1 MSNYK
6 WKGPIIMAECNHQCD
21 TCPSNGNCESQIQK
35 AKMNDRSNVK
45 RVIAVLSGKGGV
57 GKSFITSYLAVSLTR
72 KGYKVGVL
80 DADVTGPSIPK
91 AFGIKDK
98 AVGEDG
104 LIYPLES
111 RTGIKI
117 MSANCLLEDDS
128 EPIIWRGVLLGNLV
142 KQFYED
148 VLWEE
153 LDYLLIDMPP
163 GTGDIA
169 LTTFQ
174 MIPID
179 DLIIVTSPQDLVSLV
194 VTKALKMAR
203 MMNIN
208 VLGVVEN
215 MSYLSCPKCNE
226 KIPVFGESHLEEFSK
241 SLKFDILGTLPIVSE
256 NAKRVDK
263 GEIELVDLPEF
274 EQITEKVLNGG
285 K

>member
-1 MSNYK
+1 
-6 WKGPIIMAECNHQCD
+6 MAECDHNCENCAQ
-21 TCPSNGNCESQIQK
+21 NGNCSSQIQK
-35 AKMNDRSNVK
+35 AKMNDKSHVK
-45 RVIAVLSGKGGV
+45 KVVAILSGKGGV
-57 GKSFITSYLAVSLTR
+57 GKSFITSYLAVSLKR
-72 KGYKVGVL
+72 KGYKVGIL

-91 AFGIKDK
+91 AFGIVEK
-98 AVGEDG
+98 AYGEDG
-104 LIYPLES
+104 LIYPLYTRS
-111 RTGIKI
+111 GIKI
-117 MSANCLLEDDS
+117 ISANNLLEDDS

-194 VTKALKMAR
+194 VTKAIKMAR

-215 MSYLSCPKCNE
+215 MSYLKCPKCEE
-226 KIPVFGESHLEEFSK
+226 KISLFGDSHLDEFSK
-241 SLKFDILGTLPIVSE
+241 KLDFKVLGKLPLVSE
-256 NAKRVDK
+256 NATKVDN
-263 GEIELVDLPEF
+263 GEIEKIELPEF
-274 EQITEKVLNGG
+274 DSVTEAVIKE
-285 K
+285 

>member
-1 MSNYK
+1 
-6 WKGPIIMAECNHQCD
+6 MADCD
-21 TCPSNGNCESQIQK
+21 GKCEGCPSAENCSSKQIQK
-35 AKMNDRSNVK
+35 AKMNERSHVK
-45 RVIAVLSGKGGV
+45 RVVAVLSGKGGV
-57 GKSFITSYLAVSLTR
+57 GKSFVTSVLAVKLA
-72 KGYKVGVL
+72 KEGYKVGIL

-91 AFGIKDK
+91 AFGLKDK
-98 AVGEDG
+98 AYGEDN
-104 LIYPLES
+104 LIYPIETRL
-111 RTGIKI
+111 GIKVI
-117 MSANCLLEDDS
+117 SANMLLEDES

-194 VTKALKMAR
+194 VTKAIKMAR

-208 VLGVVEN
+208 VLGVIEN
-215 MSYLSCPKCNE
+215 MSFVICPKCGDHIE
-226 KIPVFGESHLEEFSK
+226 VFGVSHLEEFAAK
-241 SLKFDILGTLPIVSE
+241 LDFKILGKLPINPANV
-256 NAKRVDK
+256 RLVDE
-263 GEIELVDLPEF
+263 GAVELVE
-274 EQITEKVLNGG
+274 LNEINSVIEELV
-285 K
+285 KE

>member
-1 MSNYK
+1 
-6 WKGPIIMAECNHQCD
+6 MAECDHNCEGCEQ
-21 TCPSNGNCESQIQK
+21 NGNCSSQIQK
-35 AKMNDRSNVK
+35 AVMNDRSHAKKV
-45 RVIAVLSGKGGV
+45 VAVLSGKGGV
-57 GKSFITSYLAVSLTR
+57 GKSFVTSYLAVSLR
-72 KGYKVGVL
+72 RRGYKVGIL

-91 AFGIKDK
+91 AFGVVDK
-98 AVGEDG
+98 AYGEDN
-104 LIYPLES
+104 LIYPIPT
-111 RTGIKI
+111 RTGIKV
-117 MSANCLLEDDS
+117 MSANCLLEDEN

-179 DLIIVTSPQDLVSLV
+179 DLIIVTSPQDLVSMV
-194 VTKALKMAR
+194 VSKAIKMAR

-226 KIPVFGESHLEEFSK
+226 KIPVFGESHLDEFASK
-241 SLKFDILGTLPIVSE
+241 MNFKVLGKLPIVSA
-256 NAKRVDK
+256 NATKVDK
-263 GEIELVDLPEF
+263 GQIEDIELKEF
-274 EQITEKVLNGG
+274 EPITDAVIKEGDK
-285 K
+285 

>member
-1 MSNYK
+1 
-6 WKGPIIMAECNHQCD
+6 MADCNGKCD
-21 TCPSNGNCESQIQK
+21 GCPSASSCSSAGKGGIQK
-35 AKMNDRSNVK
+35 AQLNQFSQIKKV
-45 RVIAVLSGKGGV
+45 VAVLSGKGGV
-57 GKSFITSYLAVSLTR
+57 GKSFITSLLAVELAR
-72 KGYKVGVL
+72 KGHSVGVL

-91 AFGIKDK
+91 AFGVTEK
-98 AVGEDG
+98 AMGENG
-104 LIYPLES
+104 LIFPIKT
-111 RTGIKI
+111 RAGIKI
-117 MSANCLLEDDS
+117 MSANCLLEDES
-128 EPIIWRGVLLGNLV
+128 EPIVWRGVLLGNLV

-174 MIPID
+174 MLPID

-194 VTKALKMAR
+194 VTKAIKMAR

-215 MSYLSCPKCNE
+215 MSYVKCPKCAE
-226 KIPVFGESHLEEFSK
+226 QISIFGDSHLEDFAKKLDFKVLGKLPIVPENATKVDNGQIEEVVLEEFS
-241 SLKFDILGTLPIVSE
+241 SVVE
-256 NAKRVDK
+256 AV
-263 GEIELVDLPEF
+263 E
-274 EQITEKVLNGG
+274 G

>member
-1 MSNYK
+1 
-6 WKGPIIMAECNHQCD
+6 MAECNHQCEG
-21 TCPSNGNCESQIQK
+21 CPSSGNCDSEIKK
-35 AKMNDRSNVK
+35 AQLNERSSVK

-57 GKSFITSYLAVSLTR
+57 GKSFITSYLAVSLNR

-91 AFGIKDK
+91 AFGVTDK
-98 AVGEDG
+98 AMGEDG
-104 LIYPLES
+104 LIFPLETK
-111 RTGIKI
+111 TGIKI
-117 MSANCLLEDDS
+117 ISANCLLEDDS

-148 VLWEE
+148 VLWED

-179 DLIIVTSPQDLVSLV
+179 DLIIVTSPQDLVSMV
-194 VTKALKMAR
+194 VTKAIKMAR

-215 MSYLSCPKCNE
+215 MSYLSCPKCQE

-241 SLKFDILGTLPIVSE
+241 KLNFIILGTLPIVSE
-256 NAKRVDK
+256 NASKVDQ
-263 GEIELVDLPEF
+263 GQIEMVELPEF
-274 EQITEKVLNGG
+274 EEVTENVLKGA